1 MTWCGSFVTARS
13 DVHSGC
19 MAIVLVAQDHPT
31 DCPERDKNGWTGDV
45 HLACAAGSLNVGSA
59 PLYGIWLVD
68 VADSQ

>member
-1 MTWCGSFVTARS
+1 M
-13 DVHSGC
+13 
-19 MAIVLVAQDHPT
+19 LVAQDHPT